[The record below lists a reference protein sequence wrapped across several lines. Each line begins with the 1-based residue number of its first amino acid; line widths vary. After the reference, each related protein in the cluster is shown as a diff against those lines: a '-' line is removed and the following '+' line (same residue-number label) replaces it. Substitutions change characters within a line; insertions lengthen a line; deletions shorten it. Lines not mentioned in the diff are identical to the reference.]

1 MFCYLFLAVSAI
13 GSGCLIALT
22 PLAWWWI
29 FPIFVGLFVTLNV
42 LYLGVLFV
50 SSLFLPAR
58 NKPLEHPLSWTP
70 AIIWFST
77 DWLMKL
83 LRVNVRW
90 NGAEQLPQ
98 EPFVLVSNHVSN
110 FDPIAV
116 LCTLKKRK
124 IAFISKEENFRIPI
138 VGAYIHSAGFF
149 AIDREN
155 AMSAMRTIKRA
166 SAMMQQ
172 EQMILGIYP
181 EGTRS
186 KTGELLEF
194 KEGAFLLAKRSNAP
208 VVVISTT
215 GTERIGKQMFRKTTH
230 VKLNV
235 LEVIDRDTI
244 HAESLSELALHVRT
258 TIANDLGKQ

>member
-1 MFCYLFLAVSAI
+1 MLCYIFLALSVI
-13 GSGCLIALT
+13 GSGCLILWT

-29 FPIFVGLFVTLNV
+29 FPIVIGMYVFLNLF
-42 LYLGVLFV
+42 YLGILLI
-50 SSLFLPAR
+50 SSFFLPSQ
-58 NKPLEHPLSWTP
+58 KKTIEQPLSWV
-70 AIIWFST
+70 AKVIWFST

-83 LRVNVRW
+83 LRVHVRW
-90 NGAEQLPQ
+90 IGEEQLPT

-116 LCTLKKRK
+116 LCKMKDRK
-124 IAFISKEENFRIPI
+124 IAFISKEENFHIPI
-138 VGAYIHSAGFF
+138 VGAYIHNAGFF
-149 AIDREN
+149 AIDRDN

-166 SAMMQQ
+166 SAMMQK

-208 VVVISTT
+208 VVVISTK
-215 GTERIGKQMFRKTTH
+215 GTELIGKQMFRKSTN
-230 VKLNV
+230 VDLKV
-235 LEVIDRDTI
+235 LEVIDLDTI
-244 HAESLSELALHVRT
+244 RSESLSELASHVRT
-258 TIANDLGKQ
+258 TIASDLGKS